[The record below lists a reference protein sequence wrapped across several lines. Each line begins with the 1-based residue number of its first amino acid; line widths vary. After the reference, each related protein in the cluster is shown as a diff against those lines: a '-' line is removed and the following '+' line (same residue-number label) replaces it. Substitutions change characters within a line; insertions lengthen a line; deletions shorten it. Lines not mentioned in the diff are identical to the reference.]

1 MSRRAVAALRAQWA
15 EEGTRM
21 AVELASRRH
30 PPVRHSTVRGVAAKT
45 QALDAWLAETAGLY
59 GVGEQ
64 RRPQ

>member
-1 MSRRAVAALRAQWA
+1 MNRAAVAALRAQWA
-15 EEGTRM
+15 EEGTRE

-30 PPVRHSTVRGVAAKT
+30 PPVRLSSVRGVAAKT

-64 RRPQ
+64 GRRA